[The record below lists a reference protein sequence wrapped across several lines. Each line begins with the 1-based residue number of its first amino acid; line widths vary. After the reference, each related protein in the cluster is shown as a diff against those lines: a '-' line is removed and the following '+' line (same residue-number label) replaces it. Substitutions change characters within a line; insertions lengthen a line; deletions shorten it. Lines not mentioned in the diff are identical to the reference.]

1 MHSVGDLLDAILRE
15 HSLGNL
21 GVTLGDPVYVVTE
34 VERKVGQIQRV
45 LGPKYVIRIVTPV
58 VALQDATYE
67 VGAENVPGVEKSL
80 LSSKNATDNIH
91 RELVVPRRDRR
102 MGREDALLLHRFN
115 VGGVDRFPALVPR
128 VFIQQLECQQARVPL
143 VHVKALDFLVA
154 QGPQHLHP
162 ANSKNDLLA
171 EAVM

>member
-80 LSSKNATDNIH
+80 LSSKNATDHIH
-91 RELVVPRRDRR
+91 RELVVPRSEERR
-102 MGREDALLLHRFN
+102 
-115 VGGVDRFPALVPR
+115 VGK
-128 VFIQQLECQQARVPL
+128 ECR
-143 VHVKALDFLVA
+143 
-154 QGPQHLHP
+154 
-162 ANSKNDLLA
+162 SRW
-171 EAVM
+171 